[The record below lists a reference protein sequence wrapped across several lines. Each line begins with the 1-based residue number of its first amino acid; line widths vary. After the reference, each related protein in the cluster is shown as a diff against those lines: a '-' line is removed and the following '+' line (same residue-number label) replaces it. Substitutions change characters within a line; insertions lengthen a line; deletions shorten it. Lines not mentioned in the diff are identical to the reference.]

1 MRRLIIKSQGNHK
14 DNKLRWN
21 FAMGLL
27 HGIFFRGGMAF
38 ADPNTILPVFL
49 NNFTSSKILIGL
61 SSTIMGGLG
70 GISGVLPQMFVANRL
85 ESRSHK
91 KPVLI
96 ISITIRALCWGLL
109 SLITYLFAI
118 SNPGLTVFS
127 FFLLLI
133 IFTFMGGVAV
143 IPFMDIWGK
152 AIPSTL
158 RGRFFGHRQLWG
170 GIAAIGSGF
179 IVKAVLG
186 NKGISFSDKFA
197 LIFLLTF
204 FLLSIS
210 YLALA
215 SVKEPVEEVYKN
227 QLSFRRFLVK
237 AFKILKFDSNY
248 RNFLLVQILSGSN
261 ALALPFY
268 VLYARNSIGVRLGM
282 IGIFLSA
289 QMLGSIL
296 SNPLWGYLS
305 DFVGNRRV
313 IQMSTFLGLVVPLI
327 ALVITSR
334 LSLLFILLF
343 IVEGFFMAGRNI
355 GNTNFL
361 LDMAP
366 PKDRPTYVSLNGT
379 LTFPV
384 SLFPLI
390 GGIIIQYVSYN
401 FLFMITSSV
410 IFIGFVLSLKLI
422 EPRKGSI
429 NGKTIS

>member
-1 MRRLIIKSQGNHK
+1 
-14 DNKLRWN
+14 
-21 FAMGLL
+21 
-27 HGIFFRGGMAF
+27 
-38 ADPNTILPVFL
+38 
-49 NNFTSSKILIGL
+49 
-61 SSTIMGGLG
+61 
-70 GISGVLPQMFVANRL
+70 
-85 ESRSHK
+85 
-91 KPVLI
+91 
-96 ISITIRALCWGLL
+96 
-109 SLITYLFAI
+109 
-118 SNPGLTVFS
+118 
-127 FFLLLI
+127 
-133 IFTFMGGVAV
+133 
-143 IPFMDIWGK
+143 
-152 AIPSTL
+152 
-158 RGRFFGHRQLWG
+158 
-170 GIAAIGSGF
+170 
-179 IVKAVLG
+179 
-186 NKGISFSDKFA
+186 
-197 LIFLLTF
+197 
-204 FLLSIS
+204 
-210 YLALA
+210 
-215 SVKEPVEEVYKN
+215 
-227 QLSFRRFLVK
+227 
-237 AFKILKFDSNY
+237 
-248 RNFLLVQILSGSN
+248 
-261 ALALPFY
+261 
-268 VLYARNSIGVRLGM
+268 M

-313 IQMSTFLGLVVPLI
+313 VQMSTFLGLVVPLI

-422 EPRKGSI
+422 EPRKGGI